1 MSKVKELVKGL
12 KCLALEKKRLPI
24 KIDRTGS
31 LADGIL
37 NQFLYWTERY
47 PILTNKLA
55 DLKSPSSWALEV
67 YNEGLSYP
75 WEMLCSPA
83 LIAAANVGKGL
94 LLVDTIDWSK
104 VTRMKELRTEKKR
117 DNDGLIP
124 VRVLENGKNQERA
137 VRLLSGL
144 LVNLKVNMDSYEST
158 IIEAENMSEKTP
170 NQPLIRNRNHHYW
183 RIFKN
188 NYLAQDFDISGNSK
202 DEEGKYIIGVKARC
216 RQRLS
221 VPPRMRIRLDGVN
234 IGECFVDKPSWCIYE
249 FNTAMSD
256 GKHRLEVSL
265 INNPDD
271 AYNHRYLHLD
281 WIKIETTNY
290 TP

>member
-1 MSKVKELVKGL
+1 MVEGL
-12 KCLALEKKRLPI
+12 ECISLEEKQLPI

-31 LADGIL
+31 LTDGIL
-37 NQFLYWTERY
+37 NQFLYWTKPH

-83 LIAAANVGKGL
+83 LIVAANVGKGL
-94 LLVDTIDWSK
+94 LLVDTIDWGK
-104 VTRMKELRTEKKR
+104 VTRMKELRTEEKR

-158 IIEAENMSEKTP
+158 IIEAENMLEKTH

-183 RIFKN
+183 GIFKN

-202 DEEGKYIIGVKARC
+202 DEEGKYIIKVKARC

-249 FNTAMSD
+249 FSTAMSD